1 MAKALKRLRV
11 VGRHRVP
18 PVHHAPGNTALG
30 HLYLKR
36 DENEKIMADT
46 AFGVFVRI
54 VQGYLKHLDGKHGG
68 YSLESLRTEKDVID
82 VISTLTPGTTNRRMS
97 LQLSVLGRRSNKL
110 PQKPPSYWRKI
121 VSDLMP
127 ELE

>member
-1 MAKALKRLRV
+1 MPKPLKKLRV
-11 VGRHRVP
+11 IGKHRAP
-18 PVHHAPGNTALG
+18 PVHHVPGQTALG
-30 HLYLKR
+30 HLYLER
-36 DENEKIMADT
+36 DESEKITADT

-54 VQGYLKHLDGKHGG
+54 VQGYLKHLDGKRGG
-68 YSLESLRTEKDVID
+68 HSLESLRTEKDVID

-97 LQLSVLGRRSNKL
+97 LQLSVIGRRSNKL
-110 PQKPPSYWRKI
+110 PTLPLKDWRKI